1 MRACR
6 AALILLTLYTLGACS
21 EAPLPER
28 EGGTY
33 QRVVT
38 LAPNLTEL
46 VFAAGAGSSLIG
58 VSAYSNYPPA
68 ALELPIVGDA
78 FMIDQEQ
85 LAILKPDLL
94 LVWQSGTP
102 AHIIDELRRLGFNVE
117 VIRTSSLADVASAIR
132 RIGILT
138 GHADDAEEVVHAYEH
153 GLESIG
159 ANRDQLTDI
168 RVFYQVSQRPL
179 FTVNGDHYVSELI
192 ALCGGSN
199 VFADLDELAPTI
211 DVESVVE
218 RDPEVL
224 LASTDAGENAFSEW
238 RRWPHMAANETG
250 SRFLMPADAIG
261 RATPRLLQAG
271 EAVCEALAEARRR
284 RGDAGR

>member
-1 MRACR
+1 VRARR
-6 AALILLTLYTLGACS
+6 AALILLTLFALGACS
-21 EAPLPER
+21 DAPLPEHKS
-28 EGGTY
+28 GTY

-46 VFAAGAGSSLIG
+46 VYAAGAGSSLIG
-58 VSAYSNYPPA
+58 VSAYSDYPPA

-102 AHIIDELRRLGFNVE
+102 AHVVDELRRAGFNVE

-132 RIGILT
+132 RIGLLT
-138 GHADDAEEVVHAYEH
+138 GHGDDAEVAVSAYER
-153 GLESIG
+153 GLESIAEG
-159 ANRDQLTDI
+159 ADQLTDI

-179 FTVNGDHYVSELI
+179 YTVSGDHYVSELI

-224 LASTDAGENAFSEW
+224 LASTDAGENAFAEW
-238 RRWPHMAANETG
+238 QRWPHMAANAAG
-250 SRFLMPADAIG
+250 NQFLMPADAIG

-271 EAVCEALAEARRR
+271 EAVCDALAEARRR
-284 RGDAGR
+284 RGDTGQ

>member
-1 MRACR
+1 MSSCR
-6 AALILLTLYTLGACS
+6 AALILLTLYALGACS
-21 EAPLPER
+21 DAPLPEHKS
-28 EGGTY
+28 GTY

-68 ALELPIVGDA
+68 ALELPIIGDA

-94 LVWQSGTP
+94 LVWQGGTP
-102 AHIIDELRRLGFNVE
+102 AHVVDELRRVGFNVE

-138 GHADDAEEVVHAYEH
+138 GHTDDAEAAGRAYER

-159 ANRDQLTDI
+159 GNSDQFTDI

-224 LASTDAGENAFSEW
+224 LASTDAGESAFSEW
-238 RRWPHMAANETG
+238 QRWPHMAANEMG
-250 SRFLMPADAIG
+250 NHFLMPADAIG
-261 RATPRLLQAG
+261 RATPRLLRAG

-284 RGDAGR
+284 RGDAKR

>member
-6 AALILLTLYTLGACS
+6 AALILLTLFGLGACS
-21 EAPLPER
+21 EAPRPEHK
-28 EGGTY
+28 GGPY
-33 QRVVT
+33 QRIVT

-58 VSAYSNYPPA
+58 VSAFSDYPPA
-68 ALELPIVGDA
+68 ALELPVVGDA

-94 LVWQSGTP
+94 LVWHSGTP
-102 AHIIDELRRLGFNVE
+102 AHVVDELRRVGYNVE
-117 VIRTSSLADVASAIR
+117 VIRTSTLAEVASAMR
-132 RIGILT
+132 RIGKLT
-138 GHADDAEEVVHAYEH
+138 GHAEIAEEAVSVYEH
-153 GLESIG
+153 GLESIAG
-159 ANRDQLTDI
+159 RRDQLTDI

-199 VFADLDELAPTI
+199 VFADLDELAPTV
-211 DVESVVE
+211 DVEAVVE

-224 LASTDAGENAFSEW
+224 LASTDAGDDAFAEW
-238 RRWPHMAANETG
+238 QRWPHMAANEIG
-250 SRFLMPADAIG
+250 NHFLMPADTIG

-271 EAVCEALAEARRR
+271 EAVCEALANARRR
-284 RGDAGR
+284 RDEITR

>member
-1 MRACR
+1 MRAR
-6 AALILLTLYTLGACS
+6 RTALILLTLYALGACS
-21 EAPLPER
+21 DAPLPEHKS
-28 EGGTY
+28 GTY
-33 QRVVT
+33 KRVVT
-38 LAPNLTEL
+38 FAPNLTEL

-58 VSAYSNYPPA
+58 VSAYSDYPPA

-94 LVWQSGTP
+94 LVWHSGTP
-102 AHIIDELRRLGFNVE
+102 AHVVDELRRVGFNVE
-117 VIRTSSLADVASAIR
+117 VLRTSTLADVALAIR
-132 RIGILT
+132 RIGLLT
-138 GHADDAEEVVHAYEH
+138 GHVDDAEAAASAYER
-153 GLESIG
+153 GLESI
-159 ANRDQLTDI
+159 AARTEQLTDI

-192 ALCGGSN
+192 TLCGGSN

-224 LASTDAGENAFSEW
+224 LASTDAGENAFVEW
-238 RRWPHMAANETG
+238 QRWPHMAANAAG
-250 SRFLMPADAIG
+250 NQFLMPADAIG

-271 EAVCEALAEARRR
+271 EAVCDALAEARRR
-284 RGDAGR
+284 RGEAGR

>member
-1 MRACR
+1 VRARR
-6 AALILLTLYTLGACS
+6 AALILLTLYALGACS
-21 EAPLPER
+21 DAPLPEHKS
-28 EGGTY
+28 GTY

-38 LAPNLTEL
+38 LAPNVTEL

-58 VSAYSNYPPA
+58 VSAYSDYPPA

-94 LVWQSGTP
+94 LVWHSGTP
-102 AHIIDELRRLGFNVE
+102 AHVIDELRRVGFNVE
-117 VIRTSSLADVASAIR
+117 VLRTSTLADVALAIR
-132 RIGILT
+132 RIGLLT
-138 GHADDAEEVVHAYEH
+138 GHVDDAEAAASAYER
-153 GLESIG
+153 GLESI
-159 ANRDQLTDI
+159 AARKDRLTDI

-224 LASTDAGENAFSEW
+224 LASTDAGENAFAEW
-238 RRWPHMAANETG
+238 QRWPHMAANAAG
-250 SRFLMPADAIG
+250 NQFLMPADA
-261 RATPRLLQAG
+261 RH
-271 EAVCEALAEARRR
+271 
-284 RGDAGR
+284 RG

>member
-1 MRACR
+1 MRAR
-6 AALILLTLYTLGACS
+6 RTALILLTLYALGACS
-21 EAPLPER
+21 DAPLSEHKS
-28 EGGTY
+28 GTY
-33 QRVVT
+33 KRVVT
-38 LAPNLTEL
+38 FAPNLTEL

-58 VSAYSNYPPA
+58 VSAYSDYPPA

-94 LVWQSGTP
+94 LVWHSGTP
-102 AHIIDELRRLGFNVE
+102 AHVVDELRRVGFNVE
-117 VIRTSSLADVASAIR
+117 VLRTSTLADVALAIR
-132 RIGILT
+132 RIGLLT
-138 GHADDAEEVVHAYEH
+138 GHVDDAEAAASAYER
-153 GLESIG
+153 GLESI
-159 ANRDQLTDI
+159 AARTEQLTDI

-192 ALCGGSN
+192 TLCGGSN

-224 LASTDAGENAFSEW
+224 LASTDAGENAFVEW
-238 RRWPHMAANETG
+238 QRWPHMAANAAG
-250 SRFLMPADAIG
+250 NQFLMPADAIG

-271 EAVCEALAEARRR
+271 EAVCDALAEARRR
-284 RGDAGR
+284 RGEAGR

>member
-6 AALILLTLYTLGACS
+6 AALILLTLYALGACS
-21 EAPLPER
+21 DAPLPENKST
-28 EGGTY
+28 TY

-46 VFAAGAGSSLIG
+46 VFAAGAGGSLIG
-58 VSAYSNYPPA
+58 VSAYSDYPPA

-102 AHIIDELRRLGFNVE
+102 AHVVDELRRVGLNVE
-117 VIRTSSLADVASAIR
+117 VIRTSTLADVASAIR
-132 RIGILT
+132 RIGLLT
-138 GHADDAEEVVHAYEH
+138 GHVEDAEVAISAYER
-153 GLESIG
+153 GLESI
-159 ANRDQLTDI
+159 AARTDQLADI

-199 VFADLDELAPTI
+199 VFADLDKLAPTI

-224 LASTDAGENAFSEW
+224 LASTDAGENAFAEW
-238 RRWPHMAANETG
+238 QRWPHMAANEAG
-250 SRFLMPADAIG
+250 NQFLMPADAIG

-271 EAVCEALAEARRR
+271 EAVCDALAEARRR
-284 RGDAGR
+284 RGEPGR

>member
-6 AALILLTLYTLGACS
+6 AALILLTLHSLGACS
-21 EAPLPER
+21 EAPPTEHK
-28 EGGTY
+28 GGTY

-58 VSAYSNYPPA
+58 VSAYSDYPLA

-85 LAILKPDLL
+85 LAILEPDLL

-102 AHIIDELRRLGFNVE
+102 AHVVDELHRAGFNVE

-138 GHADDAEEVVHAYEH
+138 GHTDDAEAAVSAYER

-159 ANRDQLTDI
+159 GNRNQLTDI

-179 FTVNGDHYVSELI
+179 FTVNGNHYVSELI

-224 LASTDAGENAFSEW
+224 LASTDAGENAFAEW

-250 SRFLMPADAIG
+250 SQFLMPADAIG

-271 EAVCEALAEARRR
+271 EAVCDALAEARRR
-284 RGDAGR
+284 RDTTK

>member
-1 MRACR
+1 
-6 AALILLTLYTLGACS
+6 LYALGACS
-21 EAPLPER
+21 DAPLPENKST
-28 EGGTY
+28 TY

-46 VFAAGAGSSLIG
+46 VFAAGAGGSLIG
-58 VSAYSNYPPA
+58 VSAYSDYPPA

-102 AHIIDELRRLGFNVE
+102 AHVVDELRRVGLNVE
-117 VIRTSSLADVASAIR
+117 VIRTSTLADVASAIR
-132 RIGILT
+132 RIGLLT
-138 GHADDAEEVVHAYEH
+138 GHVEDAEVAISAYER
-153 GLESIG
+153 GLESI
-159 ANRDQLTDI
+159 AARTDQLADI

-199 VFADLDELAPTI
+199 VFADLDKLAPTI

-224 LASTDAGENAFSEW
+224 LASTDAGENAFAEW
-238 RRWPHMAANETG
+238 QRWPHMAANEAG
-250 SRFLMPADAIG
+250 NQFLMPADAIG

-271 EAVCEALAEARRR
+271 EAVCDALAEARRR
-284 RGDAGR
+284 RGEPGR